1 MTESQANANAAHVD
15 HLVTFSLQD
24 ATTVELSAATVITL
38 YLVHWSTNRMKSKI
52 LAEAKPGT
60 RIVSHGFEMTDWE
73 PWSYEEFVDSEGEPH
88 KLYLWVVE

>member
-1 MTESQANANAAHVD
+1 
-15 HLVTFSLQD
+15 
-24 ATTVELSAATVITL
+24 
-38 YLVHWSTNRMKSKI
+38 MKSKI
-52 LAEAKPGT
+52 LAEAKSGT

>member
-1 MTESQANANAAHVD
+1 VTESQANANAAHVD